1 MEKTTNIDGQQ
12 YSEIE
17 LEKIVVDDKE
27 QQGLVLTPEQTKGK
41 STINVTLFAKDNT
54 NPSKSS

>member
-27 QQGLVLTPEQTKGK
+27 QQGLFLTPEQTKDK

-54 NPSKSS
+54 DTSKSS